1 MKKTAKIKWLGEGF
15 ALEGSTDNGKI
26 VKMDTGEGAIAA
38 SPAQLILQAL
48 AGCTMMDV
56 VLILTKSRKKP
67 EKFWVEL
74 VAEEAETHPKVFT
87 KIHLKYNFTGSL
99 LDSSSV
105 ERAIKLSEENYCR
118 LHAMLKGSAELSSSY
133 QIHNNS

>member
-1 MKKTAKIKWLGEGF
+1 MKKTARVEWLGEGF
-15 ALEGSTDNGKI
+15 KLEGLTDNGKI
-26 VKMDTGEGAIAA
+26 VKMDSGEGAVAA
-38 SPAQLILQAL
+38 SPAQLMLQAL

-74 VAEEAETHPKVFT
+74 AAEESETHPKVFP
-87 KIHLKYNFTGSL
+87 KIHITYNFTGSL
-99 LDSSSV
+99 LDNASV

-118 LHAMLKGSAELSSSY
+118 VHAMLKTSAELSSSY
-133 QIHNNS
+133 KIHNNG